1 MSREKHFFFDTIFVD
16 INKDKR
22 YHKEKRIK
30 KGHTKMQN
38 IDDFIE
44 SLLVDKGID
53 VEPDIKEE
61 LKNEMKAK
69 LLKEINEAAI
79 RALSEEKAE
88 ELAKLVDDPEFTDEK
103 LTEFIQQSGVD
114 LTQITID
121 TALKF
126 RNFYLGVGA

>member
-1 MSREKHFFFDTIFVD
+1 
-16 INKDKR
+16 
-22 YHKEKRIK
+22 
-30 KGHTKMQN
+30 MQN

-61 LKNEMKAK
+61 LKKEMKDR
-69 LLKEINEAAI
+69 LLKEINEAAVM
-79 RALSEEKAE
+79 ALSEEKAD

-103 LTEFIQQSGVD
+103 LTEFIQNSGVD

-126 RNFYLGVGA
+126 RNFYLGTGA